1 MSHIHAY
8 KERYMS
14 VLVIPKIPVVLGL
27 ENQDHPQL
35 M

>member
-1 MSHIHAY
+1 MGHIHAY
-8 KERYMS
+8 KERRMS

>member
-1 MSHIHAY
+1 MRHIHAY
-8 KERYMS
+8 KKRRVS

-27 ENQDHPQL
+27 QNQDHPQL

>member
-8 KERYMS
+8 KERHMS